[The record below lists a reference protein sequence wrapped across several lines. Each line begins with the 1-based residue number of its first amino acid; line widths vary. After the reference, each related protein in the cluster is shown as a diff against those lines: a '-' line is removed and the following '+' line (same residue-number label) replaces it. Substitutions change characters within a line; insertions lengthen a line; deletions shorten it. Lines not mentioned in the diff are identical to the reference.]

1 MATKRNVPNKRVPK
15 ARTYGTMIRAE
26 YEELHYLSELL
37 SMAHSILFMDSPRTS
52 RKRRAFY
59 DKLRQEI
66 DIRME
71 SIEEDEGY

>member
-1 MATKRNVPNKRVPK
+1 MATKHNKRVPK
-15 ARTYGTMIRAE
+15 ARTYGTMIHAE

-37 SMAHSILFMDSPRTS
+37 SASGSILFMDSPRTS

-59 DKLRQEI
+59 GKLRDQI
-66 DIRME
+66 DLRME